1 MLKSNK
7 INITGYIEGYYGK
20 LLSWEERKKILK
32 TLADCNLTNYFFAP
46 KAEPFHRKFWRELPP
61 KSFSIAFGEFCDCAK
76 KLEISTIAGIS
87 PGIDF
92 DFIGS
97 NKQIDFQFLLRKV
110 RYFLDHGV
118 DHLALLIDDV
128 DDRVTRSGSTL
139 SEGHVHASLANR
151 LAQELGTKIFVVP
164 RVYADEIARS
174 SPDYLKAFISEL
186 DIRNVLIYSGKE
198 IVSNKIPEGV
208 SPLMEKL
215 DWRGDLV
222 VWDNF
227 YANDY
232 CPRRL
237 FVGPW
242 LGRDYISNI
251 LINPTGLV
259 QTDQLLLKIY
269 GSSTGN
275 VKDGNWKNIIKQS
288 GIPEEFFI
296 VAKHFYNPF
305 NRVPKIT
312 STVEKKYLSALDILL
327 WEWIEPLAL
336 EWFNFFQ
343 GMRQDILTLNG
354 TMSTKRIRRIQSGVL
369 APRLIK
375 S

>member
-1 MLKSNK
+1 
-7 INITGYIEGYYGK
+7 
-20 LLSWEERKKILK
+20 
-32 TLADCNLTNYFFAP
+32 
-46 KAEPFHRKFWRELPP
+46 
-61 KSFSIAFGEFCDCAK
+61 
-76 KLEISTIAGIS
+76 
-87 PGIDF
+87 
-92 DFIGS
+92 
-97 NKQIDFQFLLRKV
+97 
-110 RYFLDHGV
+110 
-118 DHLALLIDDV
+118 
-128 DDRVTRSGSTL
+128 
-139 SEGHVHASLANR
+139 
-151 LAQELGTKIFVVP
+151 
-164 RVYADEIARS
+164 
-174 SPDYLKAFISEL
+174 
-186 DIRNVLIYSGKE
+186 GKE

-242 LGRDYISNI
+242 LGRDYIRNI